1 MVCSLYSEQWSYAI
15 DGNIAT
21 WETRINQSN
30 EKRSLI
36 PWGLIKSAIWKM
48 NLSFSGFLRYYDVEN
63 YHECHVFVRAV
74 RQVKV
79 SSDWSRCIFVI
90 SFNVSKGC
98 SEKSVA

>member
-1 MVCSLYSEQWSYAI
+1 MV
-15 DGNIAT
+15 T
-21 WETRINQSN
+21 WKTRINQSN

-36 PWGLIKSAIWKM
+36 PWGLIKSVIWKM
-48 NLSFSGFLRYYDVEN
+48 NLSFSCFLCYHDVEN
-63 YHECHVFVRAV
+63 HHECHVFVRVV

-79 SSDWSRCIFVI
+79 SSDWSRCIVVI